1 MGQVLVLSRADVERA
16 LTIDAVVEAV
26 EQGFRQDPEGAN
38 LTYPVIREQIPEHEG
53 IFGVKAG
60 YALPQEVLGLK
71 AGGFWLQN
79 LSRMNLPNHQSVML
93 LFDPRS
99 GAPTALI
106 NANWITAIRTGAA
119 GAVAARHLSRPDSTR
134 VALIGAGAQSRTQL
148 RALARVRT
156 VQQVRVY
163 DKAPGAA
170 ERLAAEFT
178 GEAFT
183 VRPAT
188 SAEEALADAD
198 IAVTTTPSYS
208 PVVLDAWVQPGTHIN
223 AMGADTRGKQELEE
237 SLFRRAALVVDN
249 LAQARVLGE
258 TQHAIGRGVIT
269 EAQVR
274 AELGEV
280 VAGRKAGRL
289 SPDEITVY
297 DGTGVS
303 FQDLLT
309 AQLAYDT
316 ALREGLGTRV
326 TL

>member
-1 MGQVLVLSRADVERA
+1 MGRLLVLSRTDVERA
-16 LTIDAVVEAV
+16 LTIDAVIEAV
-26 EQGFRQDPEGAN
+26 EQGFRQDPEGVN
-38 LTYPVIREQIPEHEG
+38 RTYPVIRESVPEHEG

-60 YALPQEVLGLK
+60 YAVRQEVLGLK
-71 AGGFWLQN
+71 AGGFWQKNMERL
-79 LSRMNLPNHQSVML
+79 NLPNHQSVML
-93 LFDPRS
+93 LFDPSS

-119 GAVAARHLSRPDSTR
+119 GAVAARHLSRPDSAR
-134 VALIGAGAQSRTQL
+134 VALIGAGAQARTQL
-148 RALARVRT
+148 RALTRVRPIE
-156 VQQVRVY
+156 QVLVY
-163 DKAPGAA
+163 DASPGAA
-170 ERLAAEFT
+170 ERYAAEFS
-178 GEAFT
+178 GEAFAVT
-183 VRPAT
+183 PVA
-188 SAEEALADAD
+188 SAAEALATAD

-208 PVVLDAWVQPGTHIN
+208 PVVLDQWVRPGTHIN
-223 AMGADTRGKQELEE
+223 AMGSDTQGKQELEE

-269 EAQVR
+269 AEQVR

-280 VAGRKAGRL
+280 VAGHKRGRL
-289 SPDEITVY
+289 SADEITVY

-309 AQLAYDT
+309 AQLAVEA
-316 ALREGLGTRV
+316 ALREGLGTHV